1 MTKNRSSQNTNQL
14 IAKTRRSSENS
25 SQSFENVIRSSRN
38 TNRSSDNTNQ
48 LFENRIRSSENTNQL
63 FENIIRS
70 SDNTNQLS
78 EENLF
83 HPESW
88 QTKAKQL
95 NQNTGSTSFKVIS
108 ETSKSYK
115 NWHNRE
121 TSTRLDKGYE
131 SLKKEEYYIDSE
143 QTIGYPDF
151 YISHHEISSLMSET
165 ENPAINENSR
175 TEALDL
181 VKRIPED
188 DLSSYL
194 MEVDS
199 HPIRPYS
206 SQMGMMDGNLFQPL
220 SRDPI
225 MNMTIEENI
234 LLGQKVRAWES
245 VVSQVWKRNT
255 ETGADVLYKNPG
267 GLIHEAEISK
277 EGVISSSTDP
287 SSNILVNVLDTQGIL
302 QQRICC
308 TTLLAIAVRMFGGP
322 KHQFFPDDQMVKDT
336 FYLKY
341 SYLLRSPWAPT
352 LTEENM
358 VISTMKETGYLL
370 GPDRVLEVL
379 FTNCLM
385 VGFNM
390 DSNQEEYLHTLGAKE
405 DILPRNQALLL
416 YRYLKNSM
424 GTIHARAL
432 YSRLEVL
439 VHKLEAAAQIF
450 FNHRLMI

>member
-1 MTKNRSSQNTNQL
+1 MIEKAFETTTGIGINQSDTTQFSKNTKQSSEKTHHFFSNTNRSSENASQPPENTNQSSEKTTWLFANTSRSSMTKNRSSQNTNQL
-14 IAKTRRSSENS
+14 IAKTRLSSENS
-25 SQSFENVIRSSRN
+25 SQSFENVIRSSMN

-95 NQNTGSTSFKVIS
+95 NQNTGSTSFKINS

-121 TSTRLDKGYE
+121 TLTRLDKGYE
-131 SLKKEEYYIDSE
+131 SLKKEEYYIENE
-143 QTIGYPDF
+143 QTIGYPNF
-151 YISHHEISSLMSET
+151 YISHHEISSHMSRT

-206 SQMGMMDGNLFQPL
+206 SQVEINKNL
-220 SRDPI
+220 I
-225 MNMTIEENI
+225 
-234 LLGQKVRAWES
+234 K
-245 VVSQVWKRNT
+245 
-255 ETGADVLYKNPG
+255 
-267 GLIHEAEISK
+267 
-277 EGVISSSTDP
+277 
-287 SSNILVNVLDTQGIL
+287 
-302 QQRICC
+302 
-308 TTLLAIAVRMFGGP
+308 TLKFLFLAICIFKIV
-322 KHQFFPDDQMVKDT
+322 
-336 FYLKY
+336 FY
-341 SYLLRSPWAPT
+341 
-352 LTEENM
+352 
-358 VISTMKETGYLL
+358 
-370 GPDRVLEVL
+370 
-379 FTNCLM
+379 F
-385 VGFNM
+385 
-390 DSNQEEYLHTLGAKE
+390 
-405 DILPRNQALLL
+405 
-416 YRYLKNSM
+416 
-424 GTIHARAL
+424 
-432 YSRLEVL
+432 SRWE
-439 VHKLEAAAQIF
+439 
-450 FNHRLMI
+450 

>member
-1 MTKNRSSQNTNQL
+1 MIEKAFETTTGIGINQSDTTQFSKNTKQSSEKTHHFFSNTNRSSENASQPPEKTNQSSEKTTWLFANTSRSSMTKNRSSQNTNQL

-206 SQMGMMDGNLFQPL
+206 SQVEINKDLIKTFKFLF
-220 SRDPI
+220 
-225 MNMTIEENI
+225 
-234 LLGQKVRAWES
+234 
-245 VVSQVWKRNT
+245 
-255 ETGADVLYKNPG
+255 
-267 GLIHEAEISK
+267 
-277 EGVISSSTDP
+277 
-287 SSNILVNVLDTQGIL
+287 
-302 QQRICC
+302 
-308 TTLLAIAVRMFGGP
+308 LAICIFKIV
-322 KHQFFPDDQMVKDT
+322 
-336 FYLKY
+336 FY
-341 SYLLRSPWAPT
+341 
-352 LTEENM
+352 
-358 VISTMKETGYLL
+358 
-370 GPDRVLEVL
+370 
-379 FTNCLM
+379 F
-385 VGFNM
+385 
-390 DSNQEEYLHTLGAKE
+390 
-405 DILPRNQALLL
+405 
-416 YRYLKNSM
+416 
-424 GTIHARAL
+424 
-432 YSRLEVL
+432 SRWE
-439 VHKLEAAAQIF
+439 
-450 FNHRLMI
+450 